1 MQENEIKI
9 PRALSYEDINRATF
23 KTIELSEEWQKHL
36 GVPQLGNS
44 HWLIYG
50 GSGQGKTSYALQ
62 VVNEICESQKLH
74 YNTLEEGTKLSFKKA
89 LERSNIKSANSKFT
103 YQKENLTELTARLDR
118 KHQSKVVVIDSVQYF
133 FRRKSIEDYFKFCE
147 LFENTTF
154 IWISGADGNRPKG
167 AIADDIYYDA
177 DIVVKIDNYEAIIEK
192 NRFEA
197 YEPRVIWQQGF
208 DERQAKL
215 LRKG

>member
-1 MQENEIKI
+1 MQQNEIKI
-9 PRALSYEDINRATF
+9 PRALSYEDMNRATF

-36 GVPQLGNS
+36 GTPELGNS
-44 HWLIYG
+44 SWLIFG

-62 VVNEICESQKLH
+62 VVKEICKSQKVH

-89 LERSNIKSANSKFT
+89 LDRSNIKSVNTKFT
-103 YQKENLTELTARLDR
+103 YQKENLAELTARLDR
-118 KHQSKVVVIDSVQYF
+118 KNQAKVIVIDSVQYF

-147 LFENTTF
+147 QFENTTF

-177 DIVVKIDNYEAIIEK
+177 DIAVKIENYEAIIEK

-197 YEPRVIWQQGF
+197 YESRVIWQQGY
-208 DERQAKL
+208 DDRQAKL
-215 LRKG
+215 VRKG

>member
-1 MQENEIKI
+1 MQKNEIKI

-62 VVNEICESQKLH
+62 VVKEICKSQKVH

-118 KHQSKVVVIDSVQYF
+118 KNQAKVIVIDSVQYF

-147 LFENTTF
+147 DFENTTF

-177 DIVVKIDNYEAIIEK
+177 DIVVKIDNYEAVIEK

-197 YEPRVIWQQGF
+197 YESRVIWQQGF
-208 DERQAKL
+208 EDRQAKL
-215 LRKG
+215 VRKG

>member
-62 VVNEICESQKLH
+62 VVKEICKSQKVH

-118 KHQSKVVVIDSVQYF
+118 KNQAKVIVIDSVQYF

-147 LFENTTF
+147 DFENTTF

-177 DIVVKIDNYEAIIEK
+177 DIVVKIDNYEAVIEK

-197 YEPRVIWQQGF
+197 YESRVIWQQGF
-208 DERQAKL
+208 EDRQAKL
-215 LRKG
+215 VRKG

>member
-1 MQENEIKI
+1 MQKNEIKI

-62 VVNEICESQKLH
+62 VVKEICKSQKVH

-118 KHQSKVVVIDSVQYF
+118 KNQAKVIVIDSVQYF

-147 LFENTTF
+147 DFENTTF
-154 IWISGADGNRPKG
+154 IWIS
-167 AIADDIYYDA
+167 
-177 DIVVKIDNYEAIIEK
+177 
-192 NRFEA
+192 
-197 YEPRVIWQQGF
+197 
-208 DERQAKL
+208 
-215 LRKG
+215 

>member
-1 MQENEIKI
+1 MQQNEIKI
-9 PRALSYEDINRATF
+9 SRALTYEDIDRAKF
-23 KTIELSEEWQKHL
+23 KTIELSEDWQKHL
-36 GVPQLGNS
+36 GTPQLGNS

-62 VVNEICESQKLH
+62 IAQEICRLQKVH

-89 LERSNIKSANSKFT
+89 LQRSNIKSANSKFT
-103 YQKENLTELTARLDR
+103 YQKENLIELSARLDR
-118 KHQSKVVVIDSVQYF
+118 KYQPKVVIIDSVQYF

-147 LFENTTF
+147 SFEDTTF
-154 IWISGADGNRPKG
+154 IWISGADGNKPKG

-197 YEPRVIWQQGF
+197 YEPHVIWQQGY

>member
-62 VVNEICESQKLH
+62 VVKEICKSQKVH

-118 KHQSKVVVIDSVQYF
+118 KNQAKVIVIDSVQYF

-147 LFENTTF
+147 DFENTTF

-167 AIADDIYYDA
+167 AIADDIYYDT
-177 DIVVKIDNYEAIIEK
+177 DIVVKIDNYEAVIEK

-197 YEPRVIWQQGF
+197 YESRVIWQQGF
-208 DERQAKL
+208 EDRQAKL
-215 LRKG
+215 VRKG